1 MFLIFMKVPYFIASK
16 IVHQKQQ
23 NFSALITKVA
33 TIATAL
39 SLAVMIVATAM
50 VNGFQKVI
58 EQKAYNLWG
67 HIQITE
73 YSDNRSYENSPIH
86 LSLQKLN
93 EIKALSHVKLVQP
106 FATKPGIIKKNEQ
119 IEGVVLKGI
128 DGSFNNDF
136 FKQYIPNYITSV
148 NDLLQL
154 NDSLASNKIII
165 SQKIAARLN
174 LKKGDECMVYFI
186 DKSPRVRK
194 LQVSGI
200 YHTGLIEFDKVY
212 SFVDIRLV
220 QKLNN
225 WQQNEVGGYEIFVEP
240 VSKMDTI
247 CTTIN
252 KDILPLSMGSQTIHQ
267 LFATLFDWLNL
278 QNTTEILIL
287 VLMLIVALINV
298 VSSLLI
304 LILERT
310 QMIGILKT
318 MGMKASSLRQIFI
331 IQASFIL
338 MKGVLW
344 GNAIGLSIC
353 AIQHFFKLIKLNEET
368 YYISEV
374 AVDFNIWIIAFINLS
389 FIVVSILSLLLPAII
404 INYIKPIKAIKFQ

>member
-1 MFLIFMKVPYFIASK
+1 MNVPYFIASK
-16 IVHQKQQ
+16 IAAQKQK
-23 NFSALITKVA
+23 NFSALIIKVA

-58 EQKAYNLWG
+58 QQKAYNLWG

-73 YSDNRSYENSPIH
+73 YSDNRSYENSPIK
-86 LSLQKLN
+86 LSLQKIN
-93 EIKALSHVKLVQP
+93 EIKALPNVKRMEA

-128 DGSFNNDF
+128 DASFNNDF
-136 FKQYIPNYITSV
+136 FKQYIADYKGTIEQIFNFSDSV
-148 NDLLQL
+148 I
-154 NDSLASNKIII
+154 SNKIII
-165 SQKIAARLN
+165 SSKIADRLQ
-174 LKKGDECMVYFI
+174 LKIGDNCLVYFI

-194 LQVSGI
+194 LQVAAI
-200 YHTGLIEFDKVY
+200 YKTGLSEFDKVY
-212 SFVDIRLV
+212 SFVDIRMV

-225 WQQNEVGGYEIFVEP
+225 WKNNEVGGYEVFVEP
-240 VSKMDTI
+240 FSKMDTV

-252 KDILPLSMGSQTIHQ
+252 KDILPLNFGSQTIHQ
-267 LFATLFDWLNL
+267 LFPTLFDWLNL

-287 VLMLIVALINV
+287 ILMVIVALINV
-298 VSSLLI
+298 ISSLLI

-318 MGMKASSLRQIFI
+318 MGMKAASLQQIFI
-331 IQASFIL
+331 LQSSFIL
-338 MKGVLW
+338 LKGVMW
-344 GNAIGLSIC
+344 GNLIGLSIC
-353 AIQHFFKLIKLNEET
+353 FIQYYFKIIKLNEET

-374 AVDFNIWIIAFINLS
+374 AVDFNIWMIAFINVG
-389 FIVVSILSLLLPAII
+389 FIVVSIVSLVLPAII
-404 INYIKPIKAIKFQ
+404 INYIKPIKAIRFE

>member
-16 IVHQKQQ
+16 IVQQKQQ

-33 TIATAL
+33 TVATAL

-106 FATKPGIIKKNEQ
+106 FATKPGIIKKSEQ

-136 FKQYIPNYITSV
+136 FKQYIPNYTTSV

-154 NDSLASNKIII
+154 NDSLASNKIVI
-165 SQKIAARLN
+165 SQKIANRLN

-200 YHTGLIEFDKVY
+200 YHTGLVEFDKVY

-240 VSKMDTI
+240 FSKMDTI

-267 LFATLFDWLNL
+267 IFATLFDWLNL

-318 MGMKASSLRQIFI
+318 MGMKAASLRQLFI

-338 MKGVLW
+338 LKGVLW
-344 GNAIGLSIC
+344 GNAIGLGIC

-374 AVDFNIWIIAFINLS
+374 AVDFNIWIIGFINLS

-404 INYIKPIKAIKFQ
+404 INYIKPIKAIRFQ